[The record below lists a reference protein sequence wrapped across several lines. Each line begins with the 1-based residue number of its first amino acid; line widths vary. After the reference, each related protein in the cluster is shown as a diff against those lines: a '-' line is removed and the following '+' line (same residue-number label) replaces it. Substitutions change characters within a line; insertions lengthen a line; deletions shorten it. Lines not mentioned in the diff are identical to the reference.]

1 MPRRTRSEKPYIIVF
16 CEGESEQGQK
26 EQMDLHRDKV
36 SFVIQ
41 SLNQIST
48 MTTQ

>member
-1 MPRRTRSEKPYIIVF
+1 MKNKLLNFNYHKTWSHYTMLYW
-16 CEGESEQGQK
+16 QK
-26 EQMDLHRDKV
+26 EQKDLHRDKV